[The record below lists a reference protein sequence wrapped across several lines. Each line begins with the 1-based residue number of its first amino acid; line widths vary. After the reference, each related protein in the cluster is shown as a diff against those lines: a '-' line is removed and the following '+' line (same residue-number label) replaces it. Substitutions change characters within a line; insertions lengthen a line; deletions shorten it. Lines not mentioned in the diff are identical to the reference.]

1 MRNRDLTTKELGLL
15 RYLYPDVDPEFHR
28 MHSMQKCRRDR
39 AARQTATKK
48 AAKNGAKESS

>member
-28 MHSMQKCRRDR
+28 MHSMQKCRQDR
-39 AARQTATKK
+39 SKRQVAAKK
-48 AAKNGAKESS
+48 AKKAGNNGV